1 MSMCMNYRSVTRGCG
16 SSHLSDH
23 YSFLFGRI
31 LGRHDSREIVVK
43 KDEQTKIHTG
53 TVLATTAA
61 VKKDCQKERHP
72 VVIQAPSATV
82 DFLFFVVSL
91 TFTNLFYLFPS
102 LPPLFNHSF
111 LVAFFFF
118 FFPVESF
125 SMYLLSLSLILFVW
139 PANCNELSDWSDICY
154 VIRGF
159 PSLMLQSVLV

>member
-1 MSMCMNYRSVTRGCG
+1 MSLERECVLRHLQTDKNPYRNCTRHNCCCQER
-16 SSHLSDH
+16 LSERKAPCCYTGALR
-23 YSFLFGRI
+23 YSRL
-31 LGRHDSREIVVK
+31 
-43 KDEQTKIHTG
+43 
-53 TVLATTAA
+53 
-61 VKKDCQKERHP
+61 
-72 VVIQAPSATV
+72 
-82 DFLFFVVSL
+82 SL
-91 TFTNLFYLFPS
+91 LRRFTNVHKLVLPLSFPPTIVQPFVCF
-102 LPPLFNHSF
+102 LIFVAVGFSF

>member
-1 MSMCMNYRSVTRGCG
+1 MCAARVCWA
-16 SSHLSDH
+16 SDWCVPKERVCFA
-23 YSFLFGRI
+23 SPTDR
-31 LGRHDSREIVVK
+31 
-43 KDEQTKIHTG
+43 QTKIHTG

-72 VVIQAPSATV
+72 VVIQSPSATV

-111 LVAFFFF
+111 AFWFLLLSVLVSLLLFF

-125 SMYLLSLSLILFVW
+125 SLYLLSLSLILFVW
-139 PANCNELSDWSDICY
+139 PANCNELSDWSDVCH